1 MDILTVEKPKV
12 IKLADGKEYTL
23 PVINMTTLANIEKT
37 MGIGGKVLAEK
48 MNTEPM
54 NTLLS
59 FAYSII
65 HETNPTLTREE
76 VGKLITINE
85 LKDFSEIVTIIMAI
99 G

>member
-12 IKLADGKEYTL
+12 ITLSDGKEYTL

-54 NTLLS
+54 NTLRT
-59 FAYSII
+59 FAYAILKENYPNLSI
-65 HETNPTLTREE
+65 EE
-76 VGKLITINE
+76 AGKLITLNE
-85 LKDFSEIVTIIMAI
+85 LKSFSEIVTIMMAI